1 MDYIVQS
8 LPLTSLTP
16 NSLIVVILS
25 IALIICAIFLILQ
38 LVKLYK
44 KRNVP
49 KELTLTK
56 YEKNPVIVPKP
67 YSKWETVGTFN
78 PGAVKDDAGFVH
90 LLYRAIGDD
99 GVSRIGHAE
108 SADGENFV
116 DRTVYP
122 VFVSAPVSSSGPQYY
137 DTVLYTS
144 GGSWGGCE
152 DPRVVVIDG
161 RVYMTYTA
169 FEGWQSVRIALTSI
183 SMEDLKANRWNWKK
197 PKYISP
203 AGDVN
208 KNWVLFP
215 EKINGKFAVLHSITP
230 EVKIE
235 YLDNLDFVDAEK
247 VKSRAPSGGR
257 EDSWDSWV
265 RGAGSPPL
273 KTEIGW
279 LVLYHAINKDEPD
292 RYKVGCMILDFKDPT
307 HVLYRSNKP
316 LIAPDAPYENDGK
329 PGVVYASGSLIL
341 DDNLYIYYGGG
352 DKNVCVAKTPL
363 KPLLTWLKRYGKV
376 N

>member
-1 MDYIVQS
+1 MELLSNI
-8 LPLTSLTP
+8 SLTG
-16 NSLIVVILS
+16 NSLIVTILS
-25 IALIICAIFLILQ
+25 VAVFFCIIY
-38 LVKLYK
+38 LVLHLVNLYK

-49 KELTLTK
+49 KELTLTR
-56 YEKNPVIVPKP
+56 YENNPIIMPKP

-78 PGAVKDDAGFVH
+78 PGAIKDDEGFVH

-99 GVSRIGHAE
+99 GVSRIGHAK
-108 SADGENFV
+108 SIDADGKNFT
-116 DRTVYP
+116 DRTLYP
-122 VFVSAPVSSSGPQYY
+122 VFITAPNGEGPQYY
-137 DTVLYTS
+137 DTTLYTS

-152 DPRVVVIDG
+152 DPRAVVIDG

-183 SMEDLKANRWNWKK
+183 SMEDLKKGRWNWKK

-215 EKINGKFAVLHSITP
+215 EKINGKFAVLNSITP
-230 EVKIE
+230 EVKID

-247 VKSRAPSGGR
+247 IKSHAPSGGR
-257 EDSWDSWV
+257 EDNWDSWV

-279 LVLYHAINKDEPD
+279 LVLYHAINKNEPD

-307 HVLYRSNKP
+307 RVLYRSSKP
-316 LIAPDAPYENDGK
+316 LLAPDASYENDGK
-329 PGVVYASGSLIL
+329 PGVVYASGALIL
-341 DDNLYIYYGGG
+341 GDYLMVYYGGG
-352 DKNVCVAKTPL
+352 DKTVCVAKTPL

-376 N
+376 T